1 MAESSLTGFLLKQAF
16 KSRDEAKA
24 EKARQDK
31 AAESGK
37 KVDDKD
43 RKGLFRKAFT
53 KNLLGGLFG
62 GKSATGGGS
71 STATGAML
79 GGGKK
84 KKQKQSKG
92 GGGKPSTGKA
102 KGLEKIL
109 LTGFGSLAAD
119 TTAIS
124 GGLAALTEIMNS
136 QLNIEGDMSSGIQG
150 INAILADQLEVQTSF
165 LDAIGIGG
173 GLGGGGGGEG
183 GLSSLFGGAGAGS
196 TTNESSLTG
205 SLLEQFNK
213 LKDLAM
219 SFGGGAAMQGVRQAG
234 MQGLAQAGTAV
245 APAAAVLGVGALLS
259 AGGEGMFQLGK
270 MGDQSLKDRR
280 KLIEEKKARG
290 ENTFLDEALQVGQTG
305 LGEVGKTVG
314 VAADVGGAPV
324 RMLGELIAN
333 PFLNEQQKKE
343 QAMNLAKYD
352 TRIREHARGWM
363 NRIDF
368 MNIIS
373 DEKGG
378 FGNIYGNQAA
388 TKEMVGKMAAGGT
401 NAMIGEAGKEAVVP
415 LHSADSPAKSK
426 TGMDPSM
433 QASAG
438 SMLAVTDQFIK
449 SMGALGGPVS
459 QALGSDISNL
469 AKTFGMSQTLPN
481 LSLGGGKFRE
491 DTTAKKG
498 REKFLKELI
507 AGSLDALGAK
517 SKTEGTAPA
526 GAPQTTQQQQEQSN
540 PANPE
545 TGSGTQRM
553 TGADGKPMDVHDPNA
568 YGAGRQSVTKGI
580 ESGGGVS
587 DVDTNRQTGQ
597 LEANHVEFNY
607 KDKTYKVRINPNNGD
622 YEVFRR
628 GDITTGFID
637 QKVDV
642 GGPQGPKKGQANEAI
657 LRLAHGQVRAFF
669 ENNAPDKGLAL
680 KYLST
685 EEADRGRKKLKAK
698 REAAGKESGG
708 TVKSFQQGGKVVQK
722 PWWDFLGWVT
732 ASQEVQKG
740 TTGIYSDSPMGRIS
754 EAAAQRNKLLKQYS
768 YESGGTM
775 TGVKAQPAPTPKVAP
790 VSYTPMATADTESTD
805 IGAIVNIV
813 GSQAQQPIPVM
824 ANNEAQSSSQYVAP
838 PMGGGL
844 AFTVLST
851 SQWGG

>member
-31 AAESGK
+31 VVESDK
-37 KVDDKD
+37 KIDDKD

-53 KNLLGGLFG
+53 KNVLSGLFG

-71 STATGAML
+71 STAIGAML

-84 KKQKQSKG
+84 KKQKQPKD
-92 GGGKPSTGKA
+92 GGGKSSGGKA

-109 LTGFGSLAAD
+109 LIGFGSLAAD
-119 TTAIS
+119 TTTIG

-136 QLNIEGDMSSGIQG
+136 QLNVESDISSNIQG

-165 LDAIGIGG
+165 LDAIGLGG

-205 SLLEQFNK
+205 LLLEQFNK

-219 SFGGGAAMQGVRQAG
+219 SFGGGAALQAARQAG
-234 MQGLAQAGTAV
+234 MKGLARAGAAA
-245 APAAAVLGVGALLS
+245 APAASVLGVGALLS

-270 MGDQSLKDRR
+270 TGDQSLKDRS
-280 KLIEEKKARG
+280 KLIKEKEARG
-290 ENTFLDEALQVGQTG
+290 ENTFLDKTLQYGQTG
-305 LGEVGKTVG
+305 LGEIGKTVG

-333 PFLNEQQKKE
+333 PFLNEKQKKE

-368 MNIIS
+368 LNVIS

-388 TKEMVGKMAAGGT
+388 TKEMAGKMAAGGSK
-401 NAMIGEAGKEAVVP
+401 AMIGEAGKEAVVP

-426 TGMDPSM
+426 IGMDPSM

-449 SMGALGGPVS
+449 SMGPLGGSVS

-481 LSLGGGKFRE
+481 LSLGGDKFRE
-491 DTTAKKG
+491 DTTAKKD

-507 AGSLDALGAK
+507 AGSLEALGAK
-517 SKTEGTAPA
+517 SK
-526 GAPQTTQQQQEQSN
+526 PQSQSQPESPSIKPTLNKPSPPETRNPVSN
-540 PANPE
+540 P
-545 TGSGTQRM
+545 
-553 TGADGKPMDVHDPNA
+553 DPNSPNPPSNGSNGKA
-568 YGAGRQSVTKGI
+568 MGARYTDPGSQPGAVIPNLSKEEAKNMGLGNKKDNQKYIEFQPGSKLRDKYHILLNAANGSYEVWEKPGIFNWAPKRIFLGQKQNSNVVENSAIAEEAHNSVKKFMI
-580 ESGGGVS
+580 
-587 DVDTNRQTGQ
+587 DNMPKTGQ
-597 LEANHVEFNY
+597 ALKWLSSDDILGGY
-607 KDKTYKVRINPNNGD
+607 GGPNN
-622 YEVFRR
+622 E
-628 GDITTGFID
+628 
-637 QKVDV
+637 K
-642 GGPQGPKKGQANEAI
+642 GG
-657 LRLAHGQVRAFF
+657 
-669 ENNAPDKGLAL
+669 
-680 KYLST
+680 S
-685 EEADRGRKKLKAK
+685 
-698 REAAGKESGG
+698 
-708 TVKSFQQGGKVVQK
+708 VKSFQQGGKVVQK

-732 ASQEVQKG
+732 GLQEVQKG
-740 TTGIYSDSPMGRIS
+740 TTGIYSNSPAGRIA
-754 EAAAQRNKLLKQYS
+754 EASAQRNRMMKELG
-768 YESGGTM
+768 YESGGIL
-775 TGVKAQPAPTPKVAP
+775 TGVKASASTPKVAP
-790 VSYTPMATADTESTD
+790 VSYAPMATAEIESTD
-805 IGAIVNIV
+805 IGAIVNII
-813 GSQAQQPIPVM
+813 GSQTQQAIPVM
-824 ANNEAQSSSQYVAP
+824 SDNKGPTTSDYVAAP
-838 PMGGGL
+838 TGGGL
-844 AFTVLST
+844 AFTVLSS

>member
-1 MAESSLTGFLLKQAF
+1 MAESSLTGFILKQAF

-24 EKARQDK
+24 KKASQDK
-31 AAESGK
+31 AVASGK

-53 KNLLGGLFG
+53 KNLFGGLFG

-71 STATGAML
+71 STATGALL
-79 GGGKK
+79 GGGKPK
-84 KKQKQSKG
+84 KKQPKG
-92 GGGKPSTGKA
+92 GGGKPSGGKA

-119 TTAIS
+119 TTAMS

-136 QLNIEGDMSSGIQG
+136 QLNIEGDMSSNLQG

-165 LDAIGIGG
+165 LDAIGVGG
-173 GLGGGGGGEG
+173 KPAAGGGET
-183 GLSSLFGGAGAGS
+183 SSLFGGVAAKQTDS
-196 TTNESSLTG
+196 G
-205 SLLEQFNK
+205 SLITSLVDQVKNN
-213 LKDLAM
+213 AGW
-219 SFGGGAAMQGVRQAG
+219 FGGGAGFASLFNPVTAFLGG
-234 MQGLAQAGTAV
+234 GLAMGGLQVFGAQKTKESV
-245 APAAAVLGVGALLS
+245 AQMYGPEKIEQSKKEFES
-259 AGGEGMFQLGK
+259 AQKEYQKNKTPENFNKLQEK
-270 MGDQSLKDRR
+270 LKWYNEYSGNR
-280 KLIEEKKARG
+280 
-290 ENTFLDEALQVGQTG
+290 ALQSGLMTNPSAPDGFSSGGIVKYSQGIINQTN
-305 LGEVGKTVG
+305 KIFNNQQS
-314 VAADVGGAPV
+314 AASKMSSGGN
-324 RMLGELIAN
+324 MIAN
-333 PFLNEQQKKE
+333 FVSL
-343 QAMNLAKYD
+343 
-352 TRIREHARGWM
+352 
-363 NRIDF
+363 
-368 MNIIS
+368 S
-373 DEKGG
+373 GG
-378 FGNIYGNQAA
+378 G
-388 TKEMVGKMAAGGT
+388 MVPSAIPQSSTAYPMAAGGT

-426 TGMDPSM
+426 VGMDPSM

-449 SMGALGGPVS
+449 SMGPLGGPVS
-459 QALGSDISNL
+459 QALGADISNL

-507 AGSLDALGAK
+507 AGSLESLGAK
-517 SKTEGTAPA
+517 KKESATAGGT
-526 GAPQTTQQQQEQSN
+526 PQTTPEQQQQSN
-540 PANPE
+540 PDNPD
-545 TGSGTQRM
+545 TGSATQRK
-553 TGADGKPMDVHDPNA
+553 TGADGKPMDVHDPKA
-568 YGAGRQSVTKGI
+568 YGEGRQSATKGI

-587 DVDTNRQTGQ
+587 DVDTNRGTGE
-597 LEANHVEFNY
+597 LEANHVEFPY
-607 KDKTYKVRINPNNGD
+607 KDKKYKVRINPNNGD
-622 YEVFRR
+622 YEVFRK
-628 GDITTGFID
+628 GDITTAYID

-680 KYLST
+680 KYLSP
-685 EEADRGRKKLKAK
+685 EEAERGKKKLKAK
-698 REAAGKESGG
+698 RDAAAQAANSKESGG
-708 TVKSFQQGGKVVQK
+708 VVKSFQQGGKVVQK

-732 ASQEVQKG
+732 GSQEVQKG
-740 TTGIYSDSPMGRIS
+740 TTGIYSNSPMGRIS
-754 EAAAQRNKLLKQYS
+754 EAAAQRNKMMKELG

-775 TGVKAQPAPTPKVAP
+775 SGVKASPAPKVAP

-813 GSQAQQPIPVM
+813 GSQAQQPIPIM
-824 ANNEAQSSSQYVAP
+824 PNNEGQSTSDYVGA

>member
-1 MAESSLTGFLLKQAF
+1 MAESSLTGFILQQAF
-16 KSRDEAKA
+16 KSRKEAKA
-24 EKARQDK
+24 EKTRQDK

-43 RKGLFRKAFT
+43 RKGLFRKAFS
-53 KNLLGGLFG
+53 KNLFGGLFG
-62 GKSATGGGS
+62 GKSATAGGS
-71 STATGAML
+71 STVTGALL

-84 KKQKQSKG
+84 KKQSKG

-109 LTGFGSLAAD
+109 LTGFGSLVAD

-136 QLNIEGDMSSGIQG
+136 QLNIEGDMSSNIQG

-173 GLGGGGGGEG
+173 ALGGGGGGEG
-183 GLSSLFGGAGAGS
+183 LPSLFGGVAAKQTDSG
-196 TTNESSLTG
+196 SLTG

-219 SFGGGAAMQGVRQAG
+219 SFGGGAALQGARQAG
-234 MQGLAQAGTAV
+234 MQGLAQAGTAI
-245 APAAAVLGVGALLS
+245 APAAAVLGVGAALS

-270 MGDQSLKDRR
+270 MGDQQLKERS
-280 KLIEEKKARG
+280 KLIKEKEARG
-290 ENTFLDEALQVGQTG
+290 ENTFLDKTLQYGQTG
-305 LGEVGKTVG
+305 LGEVGKTIG

-333 PFLNEQQKKE
+333 PFLNQKQKEE

-368 MNIIS
+368 LNIVS

-388 TKEMVGKMAAGGT
+388 TKEMAGKMSAGGT

-426 TGMDPSM
+426 VGMDPSM

-449 SMGALGGPVS
+449 SMGPLGGPVS
-459 QALGSDISNL
+459 QALGSDVSNL

-491 DTTAKKG
+491 DTSAKKG

-507 AGSLDALGAK
+507 AGSLESLGAK
-517 SKTEGTAPA
+517 KKESAPA
-526 GAPQTTQQQQEQSN
+526 APGAAPQTTPEQQQQSN
-540 PANPE
+540 PGNPE
-545 TGSGTQRM
+545 TGSTTQIRR
-553 TGADGKPMDVHDPNA
+553 GADGKPMDVQDPKA
-568 YGAGRQSVTKGI
+568 YGAGRQSSTVGTSAGV
-580 ESGGGVS
+580 GVS
-587 DVDTNRQTGQ
+587 DVDTNRQTGE

-607 KDKTYKVRINPNNGD
+607 KDKTYKVRINPNDGTYD
-622 YEVFRR
+622 VFRK
-628 GDITTGFID
+628 GDIRSAFID
-637 QKVDV
+637 EKIDV
-642 GGPQGPKKGQANEAI
+642 GGPTGPKKGQANEAI

-669 ENNAPDKGLAL
+669 ENNAPEKGLAL
-680 KYLST
+680 KYLSP
-685 EEADRGRKKLKAK
+685 EEAERGKKKLKAK
-698 REAAGKESGG
+698 RDAAARNNRESGG
-708 TVKSFQQGGKVVQK
+708 VVKSLQQGGKVVQK

-732 ASQEVQKG
+732 GAQEVNKG

-754 EAAAQRNKLLKQYS
+754 EAAAQRNKMMKELG

-775 TGVKAQPAPTPKVAP
+775 RQVKTSAPAPKVAP
-790 VSYTPMATADTESTD
+790 ASYAPMATADTESTD

-813 GSQAQQPIPVM
+813 GSQEQQPIPVM
-824 ANNEAQSSSQYVAP
+824 PNNEGQSTSDYVGI